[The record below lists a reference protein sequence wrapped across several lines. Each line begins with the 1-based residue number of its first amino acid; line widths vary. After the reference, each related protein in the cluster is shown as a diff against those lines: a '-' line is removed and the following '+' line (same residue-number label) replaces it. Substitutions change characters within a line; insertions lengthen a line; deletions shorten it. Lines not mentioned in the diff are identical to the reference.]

1 MWGKTVWNAIIPA
14 IGPEQLKDTQA
25 RLQIYKEAEINS
37 KIKPAQISGR
47 GIFLNICQFNQQTSS
62 YSSLIFWKE
71 NKTFKLAY
79 LTP

>member
-37 KIKPAQISGR
+37 KIKTCTDIRKRNISKHLPVQSANLI
-47 GIFLNICQFNQQTSS
+47 IFLTNILKGKQN
-62 YSSLIFWKE
+62 I
-71 NKTFKLAY
+71 
-79 LTP
+79 